1 MKASLLAIVLFSCFI
16 CAFGYDLDWQ
26 MKCEMYKVFNK
37 ELSKEKMDSSCVEY
51 FHKQDSI
58 QVIKDSLF
66 QYLSK
71 HSAMDKKTKRLK
83 FKGVNVQEFSRKNE
97 QYGSVFFSV
106 VAKRFFNSSH
116 SLIPRGRKEKNGYW
130 IVPCLVSWSE
140 DGAINDGET
149 AFCLSKDSVWPCF
162 TEWQNEK
169 KVNDLH

>member
-1 MKASLLAIVLFSCFI
+1 MKASFFVIVLFSCFI
-16 CAFGYDLDWQ
+16 SAFGYDLDWQ

-162 TEWQNEK
+162 TEWQKEK
-169 KVNDLH
+169 KEND